1 MKKILAACIVAAAFC
16 APAFAAD
23 MPVKAPVSTPAAF
36 DWSGFYVGGSL
47 GYQDPRIKLV
57 NPNFPASAIQPH
69 DPDGIYGGHIGLQK
83 QFGAFVLGVEGGLQD
98 SFLRSGGN
106 VACNGPNAGLAPGI
120 PANCQAR
127 MKDVWTIG
135 GRAGWAAG
143 NWMPYISGGY
153 ANGAFDYHAIS
164 LAGSTFEQAKTR
176 LGGSYIGGGLD
187 WMLSPHW
194 TLGVEYRHYQFDHKL
209 ASAFGTGGGG
219 FPAGVFTE
227 PVQFGAKADTVSARL
242 SYRWGWM

>member
-1 MKKILAACIVAAAFC
+1 MKKFLIAGIAAVALGT
-16 APAFAAD
+16 PALAAD
-23 MPVKAPVSTPAAF
+23 MPVKAPMPAPAAF

-47 GYQDPRIKLV
+47 GYQQSRIGLV
-57 NPNFPASAIQPH
+57 NPLFPGSAIHPH
-69 DPDGIYGGHIGLQK
+69 DPDGIYGGHIGLQR
-83 QFGAFVLGVEGGLQD
+83 QFGAFVFGVEGGVQE
-98 SFLRSGGN
+98 SFLSSGNN
-106 VACNGPNAGLAPGI
+106 VGCNGPNGGLAPGV
-120 PANCQAR
+120 PANCQGR

-164 LAGSTFEQAKTR
+164 LAGSTFEEAKTR
-176 LGGSYIGGGLD
+176 LNGSYIGGGLD

-194 TLGVEYRHYQFDHKL
+194 TLGVEYRHYEFDHKL
-209 ASAFGTGGGG
+209 TNGLGTGGGG
-219 FPAGVFTE
+219 FAAGAFVE
-227 PVQFGAKADTVSARL
+227 SVQFGAKADTVSARL